1 MKSKN
6 HHHASES
13 DGTVSGTNPAARR
26 WQSGLYATIGVM
38 VAVASISFGIS
49 RYVIEQAKPDKEET
63 YTLANASYDKGDF
76 VTAAALYQRY
86 LEKFDPENVAMRIDY
101 GFALFSSGKQAE
113 GIEVTKSVLIA
124 HPEQASAMYNI
135 GVMYAN
141 QGNFSEAMRWLRQC
155 ASSTAFPDIAAQA
168 QDIIN
173 KVSANQ

>member
-1 MKSKN
+1 MTSKR
-6 HHHASES
+6 HHQASES
-13 DGTVSGTNPAARR
+13 AGNDSTKTVVR
-26 WQSGLYATIGVM
+26 WWHVSIYSTIGVM
-38 VAVASISFGIS
+38 VLLSSISFGIS

-63 YTLANASYDKGDF
+63 YRLANLNYDKGDF
-76 VTAAALYQRY
+76 VTAAGLYQRY
-86 LEKFDPENVAMRIDY
+86 LDKFDSENVAMRIDY
-101 GFALFSSGKQAE
+101 GYALFSSGKQFE

-141 QGNFSEAMRWLRQC
+141 QGNFSEAMRWLKKC
-155 ASSTAFPDIAAQA
+155 ASSTTYPDIAAQA

>member
-6 HHHASES
+6 HPHASES
-13 DGTVSGTNPAARR
+13 EGISGTSPAAKR
-26 WQSGLYATIGVM
+26 WHVSWYATIGVM

-63 YTLANASYDKGDF
+63 YKLANLSYDKGDF

-86 LEKFDPENVAMRIDY
+86 LEKFDPDNVAMRIDY
-101 GFALFSSGKQAE
+101 GYALFSSGKQSE

-141 QGNFSEAMRWLRQC
+141 QGNFSEAMRWLKQC
-155 ASSTAFPDIAAQA
+155 ASSTVFPDIAAQA

>member
-1 MKSKN
+1 MKTNN
-6 HHHASES
+6 HPHAS
-13 DGTVSGTNPAARR
+13 DTVGIAGTFPARKR
-26 WQSGLYATIGVM
+26 WHFVWFSTLGVM
-38 VAVASISFGIS
+38 VAVGSISFGIS

-63 YTLANASYDKGDF
+63 YKLANLSYDKGDF

-86 LEKFDPENVAMRIDY
+86 LEKFDPDNVAMRIDY
-101 GFALFSSGKQAE
+101 GYALFSSGKHSE

-141 QGNFSEAMRWLRQC
+141 QGNFSEAMRWLKKC
-155 ASSTAFPDIAAQA
+155 ASSTTYPDIAAQA

>member
-6 HHHASES
+6 HHHASGA
-13 DGTVSGTNPAARR
+13 DGSADMNPTARR
-26 WQSGLYATIGVM
+26 WPMSVVATIGVM
-38 VAVASISFGIS
+38 VVVASISFGIS

-63 YTLANASYDKGDF
+63 YKLANTSYDKGDF
-76 VTAAALYQRY
+76 VTAASLYQRY
-86 LEKFDPENVAMRIDY
+86 LEEFDPANVAVRIDY

-113 GIEVTKSVLIA
+113 GIEVTKNVLTA

-135 GVMYAN
+135 GVMYAS
-141 QGNFSEAMRWLRQC
+141 QGNFSEAMRWLQQC
-155 ASSTAFPDIAAQA
+155 ASSTAFPDIAARA